1 MIETD
6 SEGRF
11 KEMCI
16 YGCCR
21 ISTNKQSIERQER
34 NILTIYPDAIIIKEV
49 YTGTK
54 LEGRKEFE
62 QLIQKVKAGD
72 KIVFDSVSRMSRD
85 ADKGFQLYQ
94 ELYNRGVELEFINEP
109 HINTATYREA
119 ANRQIDGVE
128 TGDEA
133 TNELMAGITEAINRY
148 IMRLAERQI
157 MIAFEQAAKEVKDLH
172 IRTAQG
178 IETARLAGK
187 QIGQKQGAKLKVKKA
202 DPTKEMI
209 IKYSK
214 DFNGTLSD
222 VEVMKLVGV
231 ARNTYYKYKKELK
244 EA

>member
-1 MIETD
+1 MELD
-6 SEGRF
+6 SGG
-11 KEMCI
+11 KVIMCI
-16 YGCCR
+16 VYGCCR

-34 NILTIYPDAIIIKEV
+34 NILAIYPDAIIIKEI

-62 QLIQKVKAGD
+62 QLIKKVAAGD

-85 ADKGFQLYQ
+85 ADKGFMLYK

-119 ANRQIDGVE
+119 AKRQVEGVE

-133 TNELMAGITEAINRY
+133 TNELMDGITEAINRY

-178 IETARLAGK
+178 LETARLAGK
-187 QIGQKQGAKLKVKKA
+187 QIGQKQGAKLKIKKA
-202 DPTKEMI
+202 DPTKELI
-209 IKYSK
+209 VKYSK
-214 DFNGTLSD
+214 DFNGTLTD
-222 VEVMKLVGV
+222 VEVMKLVKV

-244 EA
+244 EV

>member
-1 MIETD
+1 
-6 SEGRF
+6 
-11 KEMCI
+11 MCI
-16 YGCCR
+16 VYGCCR

-34 NILTIYPDAIIIKEV
+34 NILAIYPDAIIIKEI

-62 QLIQKVKAGD
+62 QLIKKVAAGD

-85 ADKGFQLYQ
+85 ADKGFMLYK

-119 ANRQIDGVE
+119 AKRQVEGVE

-133 TNELMAGITEAINRY
+133 TNELMDGITEAINRY

-178 IETARLAGK
+178 LETARLAGK
-187 QIGQKQGAKLKVKKA
+187 QIGQKQGAKLKIKKA
-202 DPTKEMI
+202 DPTKELI
-209 IKYSK
+209 VKYSK
-214 DFNGTLSD
+214 DFNGTLTD
-222 VEVMKLVGV
+222 VEVMKLVKV

-244 EA
+244 EV